1 MLRLDGKTAIVTGAG
16 RSLGPARFV
25 PRHVAET
32 PVDQA
37 ITEAYTEAGARI
49 VPCAFPSSS
58 ALASRQM

>member
-1 MLRLDGKTAIVTGAG
+1 MMGIKVEHFDLTWRNFLVL
-16 RSLGPARFV
+16 S
-25 PRHVAET
+25 AET